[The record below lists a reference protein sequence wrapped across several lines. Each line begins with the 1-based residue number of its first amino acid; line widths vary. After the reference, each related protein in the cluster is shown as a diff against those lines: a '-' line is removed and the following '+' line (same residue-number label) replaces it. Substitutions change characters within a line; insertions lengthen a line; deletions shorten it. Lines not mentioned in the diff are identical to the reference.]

1 MMRISRRIQNI
12 VPCLG
17 HMTKADM
24 ILVAGIVASCLLI
37 FLAAKWAKPRG
48 SQVEISVQGKMYM
61 QHDLARDAIIEVK
74 GPLGT
79 TVVQIA
85 NHRVR
90 ILSSPCRD
98 KICVHMG
105 TIDAHGGVLICAPN
119 QVAVRIVNGKKEPVD
134 ALTR

>member
-1 MMRISRRIQNI
+1 
-12 VPCLG
+12 
-17 HMTKADM
+17 MTKGDM

-37 FLAAKWAKPRG
+37 FLTAKWAKPTG
-48 SQVEISVQGKMYM
+48 SLVEISVQGNMYM
-61 QHDLARDAIIEVK
+61 QHDLARDAVIEVK

-79 TVVQIA
+79 TVVQVA
-85 NHRVR
+85 NQRVR

-119 QVAVRIVNGKKEPVD
+119 QVAVRIVNGKTEPVD

>member
-1 MMRISRRIQNI
+1 MMRILRRIQNV
-12 VPCLG
+12 VPHLG

-24 ILVAGIVASCLLI
+24 ILVAGIAASCLAIVLG
-37 FLAAKWAKPRG
+37 AKFGKSGG
-48 SQVEISVQGKMYM
+48 SLVEISVQGKIYM
-61 QHDLARDAIIEVK
+61 EHDLARDAVIDVK

-85 NHRVR
+85 NQRVR

-119 QVAVRIVNGKKEPVD
+119 QVAVRIVNGKTETVD
-134 ALTR
+134 AFTR